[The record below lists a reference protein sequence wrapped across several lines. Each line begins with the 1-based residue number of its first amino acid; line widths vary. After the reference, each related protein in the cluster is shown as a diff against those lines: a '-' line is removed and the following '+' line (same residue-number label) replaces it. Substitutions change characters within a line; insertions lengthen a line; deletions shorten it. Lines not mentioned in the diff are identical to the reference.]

1 MVRTQAEAGKVLDK
15 NTKDLFNEFFDDAKK
30 IVKKTLNEIG
40 KRERDNTRDRLR
52 GGDTLARLVGKSKRG
67 VDWRIKMSG
76 NKNDYG
82 TIEFGNIL
90 GPVQESPFVA
100 RRASKLDNIAAVLEF
115 GASNFAPIGSGP
127 DGTTK
132 EQEARGFVFGNN
144 IKNIKPYDFSKV
156 LKIGV
161 VMPDIP
167 PNTDYLE
174 TAQENILE
182 QMELRIPAALDK
194 AFRNTDKPNRG
205 KTR

>member
-100 RRASKLDNIAAVLEF
+100 RRASKLDNIAVHQTSPLLEA
-115 GASNFAPIGSGP
+115 GRTEQQKSKRLGGS
-127 DGTTK
+127 
-132 EQEARGFVFGNN
+132 
-144 IKNIKPYDFSKV
+144 S
-156 LKIGV
+156 
-161 VMPDIP
+161 
-167 PNTDYLE
+167 LE
-174 TAQENILE
+174 T
-182 QMELRIPAALDK
+182 
-194 AFRNTDKPNRG
+194 T
-205 KTR
+205 